1 MQDNSIG
8 GHAATAEVRQ
18 GSNGGL
24 VGFEL
29 AASWVAARPDTAAL
43 VTAGDS
49 FHLPYFDRWNSDDQ
63 QVFGD
68 GAGALVLSTR
78 TGFARVLGSTTYADS
93 TLEPIYRGGDWTTG
107 PFAEGRTV
115 SLRSRKR
122 DFLATGDNLYEQTIE
137 RMTKSLF
144 AVTGQLFDE
153 LGLGI
158 DDMAYLIHANTG
170 QTIVDWGFYH
180 PLGVDVS
187 RTVYEWGRDFGHMGA
202 ADHIV
207 NLNHLVE
214 TAPLKPGDKVLTIG
228 VGTGFIWTAFVM
240 EILEPPPGARRPEP
254 PSTTEPGKE
263 IQGCPPSSR
272 ARWTG
277 CAHGRPKAGWP
288 RSTRVWPRCWRSS
301 PGASSP
307 PRTCPGPGSCSPA
320 STRPPSSPRTRTRRC
335 CGWRWPATAPSAGS
349 PRPARRTRPARLP
362 DPARPRRLRRLGTRT
377 PGARQPVARRG
388 TGPGAGG
395 AGPADRGRRTP
406 RRLAGGGPGG
416 HRHGQAH
423 PADDAA
429 GALPGADL
437 QCNRGAEHPAAAPR
451 PAAAA
456 GRPALAQRGLGR
468 LAGVQHRPAQAGPD
482 RPRIVVVDLEPWS
495 PRAAR

>member
-1 MQDNSIG
+1 MRWDNLYVAGTGAYLPKAVETAEEAIAAGRYTQDEHLANGIRQVRVARLEDEGPAQMAAAAARQAVERSGHLPEEFGLVVHGNNSHQGQEFWTPASYVQDNSIG

-240 EILEPPPGARRPEP
+240 EILEAPA
-254 PSTTEPGKE
+254 
-263 IQGCPPSSR
+263 
-272 ARWTG
+272 W
-277 CAHGRPKAGWP
+277 
-288 RSTRVWPRCWRSS
+288 
-301 PGASSP
+301 
-307 PRTCPGPGSCSPA
+307 GP
-320 STRPPSSPRTRTRRC
+320 
-335 CGWRWPATAPSAGS
+335 
-349 PRPARRTRPARLP
+349 
-362 DPARPRRLRRLGTRT
+362 
-377 PGARQPVARRG
+377 
-388 TGPGAGG
+388 
-395 AGPADRGRRTP
+395 
-406 RRLAGGGPGG
+406 
-416 HRHGQAH
+416 QA
-423 PADDAA
+423 
-429 GALPGADL
+429 
-437 QCNRGAEHPAAAPR
+437 
-451 PAAAA
+451 
-456 GRPALAQRGLGR
+456 
-468 LAGVQHRPAQAGPD
+468 
-482 RPRIVVVDLEPWS
+482 
-495 PRAAR
+495 